1 MTTTDRWQLPDG
13 VNELLPDK
21 AWRVEKLRRQIIDIC
36 YRWGYELVMPPL
48 IEYLESL
55 MIGAGETLDLQTF
68 KIIDQHNGRTLGVR
82 ADMTTQVARMD
93 AHALSDSSLNRLC
106 YTGTVLRA
114 RSDGAG
120 SSRTPLQFGAELYG
134 HPGPESDSEI
144 IQLML
149 ENVCATGLKIND
161 MLLDMGHVGV
171 YRALINSAR
180 LHPELEAQ
188 IYDAMIR
195 GSHPEIV
202 SLLGAADCSARH
214 REELISLMTLSGH
227 FESVLKNAYL
237 HLGNAGAEVLNALE
251 NLKTIVESVT
261 RTHPKLLVHLDLAE
275 LRGYR
280 YHTGTIFTLFENS
293 GVVIAS
299 GGRYDAIGEAFGHP
313 RPATGFS
320 GDLVNLERVCAR
332 FESSIELHRQSG
344 VIWVERC
351 DDDELHKRIKALR
364 ANGERV
370 LVVLDDEEMSPDY
383 RFDRK
388 LVLHEGEWVIESLE
402 HKQS

>member
-251 NLKTIVESVT
+251 NLKTIVESVI

-370 LVVLDDEEMSPDY
+370 LVVLEDEEMSPDY